1 MPYWEE
7 VMAQVGTEAMG
18 ESYDLL
24 LGRKTYEL
32 FARHFTSA
40 EGDQAH
46 LLNQARK
53 YLATN
58 KLDGLEWNNSVAV
71 SDDVAAKVGRLKAQD
86 GPLLQVYGSWQLIQ
100 TLLANNLV
108 DEFRLW
114 TFPVIVGPGKRLF
127 GETSGRPGVKLVKS
141 GRTAKGVV
149 MSIYRRAEPYGL

>member
-32 FARHFTSA
+32 FARHLTSA

-53 YLATN
+53 YVATN
-58 KLDGLEWNNSVAV
+58 TLDGLEWNNSVAV
-71 SDDVAAKVGRLKAQD
+71 NGDIVAEVVRLKAQGD
-86 GPLLQVYGSWQLIQ
+86 PLLQVCGS
-100 TLLANNLV
+100 
-108 DEFRLW
+108 
-114 TFPVIVGPGKRLF
+114 
-127 GETSGRPGVKLVKS
+127 
-141 GRTAKGVV
+141 
-149 MSIYRRAEPYGL
+149 

>member
-40 EGDQAH
+40 EGGQAH

-58 KLDGLEWNNSVAV
+58 TLDGLEWNNSVAV
-71 SDDVAAKVGRLKAQD
+71 SDDVAAEVGRLKAQD

-100 TLLANNLV
+100 TLLAKNLV

-114 TFPVIVGPGKRLF
+114 TFPVIVGPGKRL
-127 GETSGRPGVKLVKS
+127 S
-141 GRTAKGVV
+141 AKPPAGPAL
-149 MSIYRRAEPYGL
+149 SS